1 MCGRFTITLS
11 KEDFI
16 RYLSKYKQLV
26 IKIDDLVLPNYNV
39 APTENVAAM
48 IKHNDTYRVG
58 TLKWG
63 YVPFFAKDPKQI
75 IINAR
80 SETILSKA
88 AFKTNIKQKRCVIF
102 ADSFYEWKK
111 INGKKIPYRIML
123 KDQKPFAFAGI
134 WSHYKDDA
142 LSIYTTTILTTQ
154 ANEMM
159 QEIHERMPIILDDAG
174 IEAWL
179 NEPFDEKEHLS
190 VLKAYP
196 SEQMINY
203 QVSSY
208 VNYASNKDHQCI
220 EKIKST

>member
-16 RYLSKYKQLV
+16 RYLSKYKQLE
-26 IKIDDLVLPNYNV
+26 IKIDDLMLPNYNV

-48 IKHNDTYRVG
+48 IKHNGTYRVG
-58 TLKWG
+58 PLKWG
-63 YVPFFAKDPKQI
+63 YIPVFAKDSKQS

-88 AFKTNIKQKRCVIF
+88 AFKTNVKHKRCVIF
-102 ADSFYEWKK
+102 ADSFYEWK
-111 INGKKIPYRIML
+111 IIDGKKVPYRIML
-123 KDQKPFAFAGI
+123 KDQKSFAFAAI
-134 WSHYKDDA
+134 WSHYKKDNQ
-142 LSIYTTTILTTQ
+142 SIYTAAIITTQ

-159 QEIHERMPIILDDAG
+159 QEIHDRMPIILKDEG
-174 IEAWL
+174 IITWL
-179 NEPFDEKEHLS
+179 NEPFDEQEHLS
-190 VLKAYP
+190 LLKAFP
-196 SEQMINY
+196 SNQMLSY

-208 VNYASNKDHQCI
+208 VNNVLNKDIKCI